1 MEFTHI
7 FICWL
12 LCNDP
17 IKDDRAVSAWVFI
30 GNILS
35 SDTLFEMQVKAN
47 QAFEMREEIAELK
60 AARTRTER
68 IVHPWTGVSK
78 EMDYVLRHLV
88 KTTAGR
94 EQAKKVRQELAGR
107 IESLVQKHDAFV
119 STLAS
124 EIMTHLE
131 GAKMA
136 AGVYKQLKAQT
147 AH

>member
-1 MEFTHI
+1 VQR
-7 FICWL
+7 L
-12 LCNDP
+12 
-17 IKDDRAVSAWVFI
+17 DRAVSAWVLI

-35 SDTLFEMQVKAN
+35 SDMLFDMQVKAN

-60 AARTRTER
+60 AARERKER

-94 EQAKKVRQELAGR
+94 EQAKKDREELTGH

-119 STLAS
+119 SSLAS

-136 AGVYKQLKAQT
+136 AGVRKQLNAQM

>member
-1 MEFTHI
+1 MELTHI
-7 FICWL
+7 LICML
-12 LCNDP
+12 LRSDS
-17 IKDDRAVSAWVFI
+17 IKDDWAVSTWVFI

-35 SDTLFEMQVKAN
+35 SDMLLNMQMKAN
-47 QAFEMREEIAELK
+47 QAFEMREEIDELK
-60 AARTRTER
+60 AARARKER
-68 IVHPWTGVSK
+68 IIHPWTGVSK
-78 EMDYVLRHLV
+78 EIDYVLRRV
-88 KTTAGR
+88 FKTTTGR
-94 EQAKKVRQELAGR
+94 EQAKKVRQELTGR

-119 STLAS
+119 SNLAS